1 MRYRTLG
8 NTGLR
13 VSELGFG
20 TIPILSGSVPVLPA
34 YFSPDNKTAIAIM
47 RRAYDH
53 GCNFYDTAIPE
64 EYGDAEHKLGLF
76 AKTID
81 RSKIIISDKA
91 RFYSGGDIYREVIRS
106 IDNLGTNPDIYFVH
120 QVDESNADEVF
131 GKGGALDALYVLIR
145 EGKICFTCFASH
157 YYTVLHRC
165 AMDSR

>member
-20 TIPILSGSVPVLPA
+20 TIPILSGSVPVLPS
-34 YFSPDNKTAIAIM
+34 YFSPDNETAIAIM

-81 RSKIIISDKA
+81 RKKIIISDKA
-91 RFYSGGDIYREVIRS
+91 MPMRC
-106 IDNLGTNPDIYFVH
+106 L
-120 QVDESNADEVF
+120 A
-131 GKGGALDALYVLIR
+131 KAVLSR
-145 EGKICFTCFASH
+145 PFT
-157 YYTVLHRC
+157 T
-165 AMDSR
+165 